1 MHMYTE
7 LKMNLTVVNGRLENY
22 APLVDLGTYFEDKE
36 VSNVAFDTLKNSF
49 TLKNGKMTIPEMLIA
64 SSLGYLKISGTQE
77 IIGKMNLDYQVGIPW
92 QLIKDVAKNKLSR
105 NKDKTEGSNDII
117 TASEDSKYL
126 YFKVKGDLDNFEVNL
141 MKRKK

>member
-1 MHMYTE
+1 
-7 LKMNLTVVNGRLENY
+7 MNLTVVNGRLENY

-105 NKDKTEGSNDII
+105 NKDKTEGSNEII